1 MREGT
6 SSPERR
12 VLRRSEVEI
21 KTGFKRAHIY
31 KLMKAGTFPRPIR
44 IGIRAVG
51 WDSDEID
58 RWIVARL
65 KERS

>member
-1 MREGT
+1 MHQT
-6 SSPERR
+6 AFPSERR
-12 VLRRSEVEI
+12 VLRRSEVEV

-31 KLMKAGTFPRPIR
+31 KLVKAGTFPKPIR

-58 RWIVARL
+58 RWITARL
-65 KERS
+65 QERS

>member
-1 MREGT
+1 M
-6 SSPERR
+6 
-12 VLRRSEVEI
+12 RRSEVEI